1 MERDSF
7 YYERLFEIMF
17 PNLKRF
23 DLKEEIEKIVDLLK
37 KTFIDIEVEYDI
49 RYGSELVF
57 HIERIA
63 RYDIDWNI
71 SFDLSRYPIK
81 HKDDLKEMIFPKIK
95 YSFLEFWDN
104 KILRSEYERDRI

>member
-1 MERDSF
+1 MNRDSF
-7 YYERLFEIMF
+7 YYEKLFESAF
-17 PNLKRF
+17 PTLKQF

-57 HIERIA
+57 HIEKIA
-63 RYDIDWNI
+63 RYDVDWNI
-71 SFDLSRYPIK
+71 SFDLSNYPIK

-95 YSFLEFWDN
+95 YKFLRYWEN
-104 KILRSEYERDRI
+104 KILRGEL